1 MSKKIVFLM
10 ILSLFIFGL
19 TGCTAK
25 AKEFSGSGITITL
38 TDDFV
43 EEEIAQAP
51 FYLVSPNHILMCYK
65 ESKSDL
71 EYYPIDTL
79 EDYINAV
86 LTNGG
91 FSSEIFTYNEDD
103 VHYMYAYYSKTIDE
117 VDYGYMLIV
126 MEGENHFYSM
136 NFGCLDSKL
145 DSYKDQYSDWA
156 KTIIVE

>member
-1 MSKKIVFLM
+1 M
-10 ILSLFIFGL
+10 ILALFVFGL

-43 EEEIAQAP
+43 EEEIVQAP
-51 FYLVSPNHILMCYK
+51 FYLVSPKHIFMCFI
-65 ESKSDL
+65 ESKTDL

-86 LTNGG
+86 LTRNEL
-91 FSSEIFTYNEDD
+91 SSEIFTFNEGD
-103 VHYMYAYYSKTIDE
+103 VHYMYAYYTKTIDE

-145 DSYKDQYSDWA
+145 DNYKDQYSDWA